1 MAMNRKLE
9 IREFAVK
16 TRTSWCGFSLGR
28 YIMSLTVALAISG
41 CMAEKS
47 WHVEEVTGHL
57 PELNFSLTSDRG
69 SAVTAKTY
77 EGYLLLMYFGFTHCT
92 AECPV
97 SMARL
102 AHVMRLLGND
112 GHRARIL
119 FVTLDPQRDTPQVL
133 HRYVMEFDPEH
144 AVGLTGTIT
153 DIERLTKQY
162 RAAYRPRSKIEEA
175 GDIEHGDAVYIF
187 DTKGQARLL
196 ATSSDSDEN
205 LAKDLHRLLRISL

>member
-9 IREFAVK
+9 IRKFAVK
-16 TRTSWCGFSLGR
+16 TRTSWCGFSLGH

-41 CMAEKS
+41 CMAERS

-162 RAAYRPRSKIEEA
+162 RAAYRPRSKFEEA